1 MGFSNSLDAP
11 PSLSDSLLNLN
22 PLGSFPTNW
31 CVRSVPRSCRAT
43 AYARGFTHDCR
54 QKGTL
59 VSPTECLHGV
69 RMDRG
74 GENRLQNDKAGYKRA
89 QSWQQ
94 LLHAEESIVPLSIHC
109 AQRNTPQLRAELS
122 QLRDEISHLIRP

>member
-1 MGFSNSLDAP
+1 MRA
-11 PSLSDSLLNLN
+11 LSAKVVQGD
-22 PLGSFPTNW
+22 
-31 CVRSVPRSCRAT
+31 
-43 AYARGFTHDCR
+43 
-54 QKGTL
+54 
-59 VSPTECLHGV
+59 GV
-69 RMDRG
+69 RQGLHTRLQTEGNFGVTDRVSARCQDGSG

-94 LLHAEESIVPLSIHC
+94 LLHAEESIVPLSIHG